1 MSPENLI
8 TQLSIPMLKKI
19 SLGLLWLGFGL
30 YAFFLAPPDQ
40 PDTIDLIIN
49 LSTGKWQNI
58 NPLII
63 ALFNLMGV
71 WPLIYT
77 SLLIIDGRDQ
87 KIIAWPFAFA
97 SFAVGAFAILPYLT
111 LRQPNSIFTGQKNIL
126 IKVLDSRWL
135 GIIAL
140 ITAAILIAY
149 GLINGNWADFLDQWH
164 TSRFIH
170 VMSLDF
176 CLLTLLCPIL
186 LKDDLTRRGLKNP
199 WLLPVISLLP
209 LVGAAIYVII
219 RPPLGEN

>member
-1 MSPENLI
+1 
-8 TQLSIPMLKKI
+8 MLTKI
-19 SLGLLWLGFGL
+19 ILGLLWLGFGL
-30 YAFFLAPPDQ
+30 YAFLLAPPDQ
-40 PDTIDLIIN
+40 PDTMNLIID

-111 LRQPNSIFTGQKNIL
+111 LRQPNSNFTGKKNL
-126 IKVLDSRWL
+126 VIKLLDSPLL
-135 GIIAL
+135 GVIAL

-149 GLINGNWADFLDQWH
+149 GLINGNWSDFWYQWQ

-186 LKDDLTRRGLKNP
+186 LQDDLTRRGLKNP
-199 WLLPVISLLP
+199 FLLPVISLLP
-209 LVGAAIYVII
+209 LIGPAIYLII
-219 RPPLGEN
+219 RPRLGEN

>member
-1 MSPENLI
+1 
-8 TQLSIPMLKKI
+8 MLTKTI
-19 SLGLLWLGFGL
+19 LGLLWLCFGL
-30 YAFFLAPPDQ
+30 YAFLLAPPDQ
-40 PDTIDLIIN
+40 PDTMSLIIN
-49 LSTGKWQNI
+49 LSTGKWQDI

-111 LRQPNSIFTGQKNIL
+111 LRQPNSNFTGKKNL
-126 IKVLDSRWL
+126 VIKLLDAPWL
-135 GIIAL
+135 GVIAV

-149 GLINGNWADFLDQWH
+149 GLINGNWSDFWYQWQ

-186 LKDDLTRRGLKNP
+186 LQDDLTRRGSKNP
-199 WLLPVISLLP
+199 FLLLVISLLP
-209 LVGAAIYVII
+209 LIGPAIYLII
-219 RPPLGEN
+219 RPRLGEN

>member
-1 MSPENLI
+1 
-8 TQLSIPMLKKI
+8 MLTKI
-19 SLGLLWLGFGL
+19 ILGLLWLGFGL
-30 YAFFLAPPDQ
+30 YAFLLAPPDQ
-40 PDTIDLIIN
+40 PDTINLIIN
-49 LSTGKWQNI
+49 LSTGKWQDI

-97 SFAVGAFAILPYLT
+97 SFAVGAFPILPYLT
-111 LRQPNSIFTGQKNIL
+111 LRQPNSNFTGKKNL
-126 IKVLDSRWL
+126 VIKLLDSPWL
-135 GIIAL
+135 GVIAL

-149 GLINGNWADFLDQWH
+149 GLINGNWFDFWYQWQ

-186 LKDDLTRRGLKNP
+186 LQDDLTRRGLKNP
-199 WLLPVISLLP
+199 FLLPVISLLP
-209 LVGAAIYVII
+209 LIGPAIYLII
-219 RPPLGEN
+219 RPRLGEN

>member
-1 MSPENLI
+1 
-8 TQLSIPMLKKI
+8 MLTKI
-19 SLGLLWLGFGL
+19 ILGLLWLGFGL
-30 YAFFLAPPDQ
+30 YAFLLAPPDQ
-40 PDTIDLIIN
+40 PDTINLIIN
-49 LSTGKWQNI
+49 LSTGKWQDI

-87 KIIAWPFAFA
+87 KIIAWPFAFV

-111 LRQPNSIFTGQKNIL
+111 LRQPNSNFTGKKNL
-126 IKVLDSRWL
+126 VIKLLDSPWL
-135 GIIAL
+135 GVIAL

-149 GLINGNWADFLDQWH
+149 GLINGNWSDFWHQWQ

-186 LKDDLTRRGLKNP
+186 LQDDLTRRGLKNP
-199 WLLPVISLLP
+199 LLLPVISLLP
-209 LVGAAIYVII
+209 LIGPAIYLII
-219 RPPLGEN
+219 RPRLGEN

>member
-1 MSPENLI
+1 
-8 TQLSIPMLKKI
+8 MLTKI
-19 SLGLLWLGFGL
+19 ILGLLWLCFGL
-30 YAFFLAPPDQ
+30 YAFLLAPPDQ
-40 PDTIDLIIN
+40 PDTMNLIID
-49 LSTGKWQNI
+49 LSTGKWQDI

-97 SFAVGAFAILPYLT
+97 SFVVGAFAILPYLT
-111 LRQPNSIFTGQKNIL
+111 LRQPNSNFTGKKNL
-126 IKVLDSRWL
+126 VIKLLDSPWL
-135 GIIAL
+135 GVIAL

-149 GLINGNWADFLDQWH
+149 GLINGNWSDYWHQWQ
-164 TSRFIH
+164 TSRFIQ

-186 LKDDLTRRGLKNP
+186 LQDDLTRRGLKNP
-199 WLLPVISLLP
+199 FLLPVISLLP
-209 LVGAAIYVII
+209 LIGPAIYLII
-219 RPPLGEN
+219 RPRLGEN

>member
-1 MSPENLI
+1 
-8 TQLSIPMLKKI
+8 MLTKI
-19 SLGLLWLGFGL
+19 ILGLLWLGFGL
-30 YAFFLAPPDQ
+30 YAFLLAPPDQ
-40 PDTIDLIIN
+40 PDTMNLIID
-49 LSTGKWQNI
+49 LSTGKWQDI

-97 SFAVGAFAILPYLT
+97 SFVVGAFAILPYLT
-111 LRQPNSIFTGQKNIL
+111 LRQPNSNFTGKKNL
-126 IKVLDSRWL
+126 VIKLLDSPWL
-135 GIIAL
+135 GVIAL

-149 GLINGNWADFLDQWH
+149 GLINGNWSDYWHQWQ
-164 TSRFIH
+164 TSRFIQ

-186 LKDDLTRRGLKNP
+186 LQDDLTRRGLKNP
-199 WLLPVISLLP
+199 FLLPVISLLP
-209 LVGAAIYVII
+209 LIGPAIYLII
-219 RPPLGEN
+219 RPRLGEN

>member
-1 MSPENLI
+1 
-8 TQLSIPMLKKI
+8 MLTKI
-19 SLGLLWLGFGL
+19 ILGLLWLGFGL
-30 YAFFLAPPDQ
+30 YAFLLAPPDQ
-40 PDTIDLIIN
+40 PDTMNLIID
-49 LSTGKWQNI
+49 LSTGKWQDI

-97 SFAVGAFAILPYLT
+97 SFVVGAFAILPYLT
-111 LRQPNSIFTGQKNIL
+111 LRQPNSNFTGKKNL
-126 IKVLDSRWL
+126 VIKLLDSHWL
-135 GIIAL
+135 GVIAL

-149 GLINGNWADFLDQWH
+149 GLINGNWSDYWHQWQ
-164 TSRFIH
+164 TSRFIQ

-186 LKDDLTRRGLKNP
+186 LQDDLTRRGLKNP
-199 WLLPVISLLP
+199 FLLPVISLLP
-209 LVGAAIYVII
+209 LIGPAIYLII
-219 RPPLGEN
+219 RPHLGEN

>member
-1 MSPENLI
+1 
-8 TQLSIPMLKKI
+8 
-19 SLGLLWLGFGL
+19 
-30 YAFFLAPPDQ
+30 LAPPDQ
-40 PDTIDLIIN
+40 PDTMNLIID
-49 LSTGKWQNI
+49 LSTGKWQDI

-111 LRQPNSIFTGQKNIL
+111 LRQPNSNFTGKKNL
-126 IKVLDSRWL
+126 VIKLLDSPWL
-135 GIIAL
+135 GVIAL

-149 GLINGNWADFLDQWH
+149 GLINGNWSDFWYQWQ

-186 LKDDLTRRGLKNP
+186 LQDDLTRRGLKNP
-199 WLLPVISLLP
+199 FLLPVISLLP
-209 LVGAAIYVII
+209 LIGPAIYLII
-219 RPPLGEN
+219 RPRLGEN

>member
-1 MSPENLI
+1 
-8 TQLSIPMLKKI
+8 MLTKI
-19 SLGLLWLGFGL
+19 ILGLLWLGFGL
-30 YAFFLAPPDQ
+30 YAFLLAPPDQ
-40 PDTIDLIIN
+40 PDTVNLIID
-49 LSTGKWQNI
+49 LSTGKWQDI

-87 KIIAWPFAFA
+87 KIIAWPFACA

-111 LRQPNSIFTGQKNIL
+111 LRQPNSNFTGKKNL
-126 IKVLDSRWL
+126 VIKLLDSPWL
-135 GIIAL
+135 GVIAL

-149 GLINGNWADFLDQWH
+149 GLINGNWSDFWHQWQ

-186 LKDDLTRRGLKNP
+186 LQDDLTRRGLKNP
-199 WLLPVISLLP
+199 FLLPVISLLP
-209 LVGAAIYVII
+209 LIGPAIYLII
-219 RPPLGEN
+219 RPRLGEN